1 MLNTTEV
8 PLGATRSEQN
18 SCSFLVWAP
27 RVQNVDVHI
36 LEPNE
41 RMVPMQPCDNGYF
54 RADLPNVPAGT
65 LYRYRLNGKTEH
77 PDPASAFQPQGVHG
91 PSQVIENQ
99 FEWTDAGWRGP
110 SLREYVLYE
119 LHVGTFT
126 SEGTFDA
133 IIPRIA
139 ELKALGI
146 TALEI
151 MPVAQFPGDRN
162 WGYDGVYPFAVQ
174 NSYGGPDSL
183 KRLVNAC
190 HTDRMA
196 VVLDV
201 VYNHLGPEGNYA
213 GEFGFY
219 FTDAYKTPWGAA
231 LNFEQEYSDEVR
243 RFFIE
248 NALRWITEF
257 HMDGLRL
264 DAIHAIIDPSARP
277 FIQEL
282 GEACHQRARELG
294 REVQII
300 AESNRNDK
308 KVVTPLDRGGW
319 ALDSQWNDDFHHSL
333 RTAFTCEEAGYYAD
347 FAGVPDLEKAF
358 REGFVYDGQYSV
370 FRKRRY
376 GNSSRELTGAN
387 LIVFSQNHDQVGNRK
402 VGNRLTAVA
411 SFEQLKLAA
420 GAVLLSPYVPLLFM
434 GEEYGEKAPFQYFVS
449 HSDPSIIEAVRKGR
463 GDEFSSFEWSGE
475 LPDPQSEKTFLDSKL
490 DWESRTHGEHRVLL
504 EFYRELLRLRREI
517 PALAKLDKNSQE
529 VSRLANGK
537 AIFVHRRDGNSQAA
551 MIFYFGSEEQLT
563 DLPLSA
569 GVWRTIFDS
578 TEERWKGV
586 GGAPLKPIKS
596 LGKVQL
602 SLKPWSVL
610 AWNLS
615 E

>member
-1 MLNTTEV
+1 MLITTNV
-8 PLGATRSEQN
+8 PLGATRSDQN

-36 LEPNE
+36 LEPDE
-41 RMVPMQPCDNGYF
+41 RIVPMQSCDKGYF
-54 RADLPNVPAGT
+54 RADLPNIPPSA
-65 LYRYRLNGKTEH
+65 LYRYRLNGKKEH
-77 PDPASAFQPQGVHG
+77 PDPASAFQPHGVHG
-91 PSQVIENQ
+91 PSQIIERR
-99 FEWTDAGWRGP
+99 FDWADTGWRGLP
-110 SLREYVLYE
+110 LRDYVLYE
-119 LHVGTFT
+119 LHVGTF
-126 SEGTFDA
+126 SAEGTFDA

-174 NSYGGPDSL
+174 NSYGGPHGL

-190 HTDRMA
+190 HA
-196 VVLDV
+196 HGIAAVLDV

-219 FTDAYKTPWGAA
+219 FTETYKTPWGAA
-231 LNFEQEYSDEVR
+231 LNFEQEHSDEVR
-243 RFFIE
+243 RYFIE

-282 GEACHQRARELG
+282 GEACHQRAKELG

-333 RTAFTCEEAGYYAD
+333 RTAFTSEKEGYYAD
-347 FAGVPDLEKAF
+347 FVGVPDLEKAF
-358 REGFVYDGQYSV
+358 RDGFVYDGRYSV

-376 GNSSRELTGAN
+376 GNSSHDLTGQN
-387 LIVFSQNHDQVGNRK
+387 LVVFSQNHDQVGNRK
-402 VGNRLTAVA
+402 VGDRLTAVA
-411 SFEQLKLAA
+411 TFEQLKLAA
-420 GAVLLSPYVPLLFM
+420 AAVLLSPYVPLLFM
-434 GEEYGEKAPFQYFVS
+434 GDEYGEKAPFQYFVS

-463 GDEFSSFEWSGE
+463 GEEFSSFEWAGE
-475 LPDPQSEKTFLDSKL
+475 LLDPQGEKTFLDSKL
-490 DWESRTHGEHRVLL
+490 SWESREEGEHRALL
-504 EFYRELLRLRREI
+504 EFYRELLRFRREI
-517 PALAKLDKNSQE
+517 PALAKLDKKSQE
-529 VSRLANGK
+529 VSRPADGK
-537 AIFVHRRDGNSQAA
+537 AIFVRRWAGSSQVALV
-551 MIFYFGSEEQLT
+551 FYFGSEEQLIE
-563 DLPLSA
+563 LPLPA
-569 GVWRTIFDS
+569 GVWRTIVDS

-596 LGKVQL
+596 FDKAQL

-610 AWNLS
+610 ALNLS